1 MNSCNSR
8 LLLPSNIASPQP
20 FAYPLAGH
28 DAREHRDE
36 DAGYTGALVSSQAEN
51 TLRVEARG
59 CGKSCGN
66 FLRDEALDEARL
78 KLLGI
83 SNKSAE
89 RLRARAKTK

>member
-1 MNSCNSR
+1 M
-8 LLLPSNIASPQP
+8 LPSNIASPQP

-36 DAGYTGALVSSQAEN
+36 DAGYTGALVASQAVN
-51 TLRVEARG
+51 TLRFEAKG

-66 FLRDEALDEARL
+66 SLRDEALDEVRL

-83 SNKSAE
+83 SSKSAE
-89 RLRARAKTK
+89 RLRASAKTR